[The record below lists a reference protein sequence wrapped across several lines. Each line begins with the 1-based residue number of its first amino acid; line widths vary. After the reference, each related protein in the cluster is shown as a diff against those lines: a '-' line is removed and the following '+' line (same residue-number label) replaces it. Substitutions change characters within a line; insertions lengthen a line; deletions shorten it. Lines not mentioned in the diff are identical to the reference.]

1 MNVSKIDDARSILT
15 QIGMPQQQRNDMCCY
30 CLLALASISERS
42 RWREAC
48 NEWIR
53 IHDLMSFI
61 SSEYGITYAENSRET
76 IRKQAMHKFRDAAII
91 EDNGVATNSPH
102 YRYRLTDEAV
112 DVLRNYGTSAWS
124 SQLDA
129 FKELHTSL
137 IDLYSS
143 QREMAKKPVL
153 INGLTFT
160 FSTGKHNQL
169 QKEILEEF
177 APRFAENAMCLY
189 VGDSTNR
196 DMYKDTVMLSRL
208 GFEITQ
214 HDIMPDVVLYRA
226 DKNWIY
232 FIEAVTSVGPMSQE
246 RVNNILKMTENVT
259 AGLIFVTAFPD
270 RKTFRMFMPELAWET
285 EVWISSEPD
294 HMIHLNGDRF
304 MGPRY

>member
-1 MNVSKIDDARSILT
+1 MSKLDDARNILT

-30 CLLALASISERS
+30 CLLALAAVGERS
-42 RWREAC
+42 KWRDSS

-61 SSEYGITYAENSRET
+61 SSNYGVTYAENSRET

-112 DVLRNYGTSAWS
+112 AILRNYGLPTWAD
-124 SQLDA
+124 QLAA
-129 FKELHTSL
+129 FRELHRSL

-153 INGLTFT
+153 INGQMFT

-177 APRFAENAMCLY
+177 APRFAENSVCLY

-196 DMYKDTVMLSRL
+196 DMFKDSAMLSRL

-246 RVNNILKMTENVT
+246 RVNNILKMTQNVS
-259 AGLIFVTAFPD
+259 AGLIFITAFPD
-270 RKTFRMFMPELAWET
+270 RKTFRTFMPDLAWET

-304 MGPRY
+304 MGPR